1 MSRVNFQI
9 FTVLLEGYLNR
20 RHHPLLGEVK
30 HGKVRAWSRS
40 HRILE
45 SYSSHQNSGS
55 PILALFSHSALR
67 ATPKAWAFRQVS
79 HILCIVPILENVST
93 QQHTEWKCKCNRL
106 LSPGPRT
113 SWNSQLKP
121 SNAMSSASSKSS
133 SDFTTEVSS
142 SFIHTRIHTWI
153 KQYKP
158 KPKNIYPKYLDAWC
172 SFSWCELGGKMRNER
187 RNFTVSTR
195 QCLGELITLLFYN
208 VTQSPQTG
216 PRSTF
221 PAGWSFPTS
230 SYWSLLLFRP
240 HRAVPLLTRLST
252 LHLPPQDFSKEQPTL
267 SINWPNQPSS

>member
-1 MSRVNFQI
+1 M
-9 FTVLLEGYLNR
+9 

-45 SYSSHQNSGS
+45 SYSSHQNSGA

-133 SDFTTEVSS
+133 SDFPTEISS

-158 KPKNIYPKYLDAWC
+158 KPKIFIQNICMHGVVFPDA
-172 SFSWCELGGKMRNER
+172 SWVEK
-187 RNFTVSTR
+187 
-195 QCLGELITLLFYN
+195 GEMKEGISQFQHIN
-208 VTQSPQTG
+208 V
-216 PRSTF
+216 
-221 PAGWSFPTS
+221 
-230 SYWSLLLFRP
+230 
-240 HRAVPLLTRLST
+240 
-252 LHLPPQDFSKEQPTL
+252 
-267 SINWPNQPSS
+267 